1 MNILLMNMSFTLK
14 SMGKLERPIVVE
26 FELKDQLL
34 MSLKLINRNLEEVIE
49 LQYHSENNKVFLFKL
64 YFYDRGIIV
73 DSYVGLVKINT
84 KARLHNVNDIL
95 VFF

>member
-1 MNILLMNMSFTLK
+1 M
-14 SMGKLERPIVVE
+14 
-26 FELKDQLL
+26 
-34 MSLKLINRNLEEVIE
+34 IE